1 MADVSIES
9 VNKMYEDI
17 SLITAIITPFTNDNT
32 IDYPALDS
40 LTERLIAEGTQG
52 FVIGGT
58 TGESPTLKI
67 GRAHV

>member
-1 MADVSIES
+1 MAYVRIES

-17 SLITAIITPFTNDNT
+17 SLITAIITPFTDENT
-32 IDYPALDS
+32 IDYQALDS

-58 TGESPTLKI
+58 TGESPTLT
-67 GRAHV
+67 HD